1 MLKQSSSWSILG
13 LNFKM
18 WHVLSVGNSRGR
30 TLLGPSGTIARLP
43 LVSSWSALGFGFWKS
58 ECPFLGTKMLG
69 LKDGSEL
76 SSLCNSKS
84 FSAPELDSVHLKGA
98 VLLVAA
104 ARLKIQ
110 PPCTEIRALSCAG
123 KPGSSFDCQVLQGL
137 AGMLTYPGTALLAQY
152 QNWNWGTCKVSC
164 KLFLQLSF
172 TWGLC

>member
-1 MLKQSSSWSILG
+1 
-13 LNFKM
+13 
-18 WHVLSVGNSRGR
+18 
-30 TLLGPSGTIARLP
+30 
-43 LVSSWSALGFGFWKS
+43 
-58 ECPFLGTKMLG
+58 MLG

-84 FSAPELDSVHLKGA
+84 FSAPELDLFDLKGA

-104 ARLKIQ
+104 VRLKIQ

-152 QNWNWGTCKVSC
+152 QTEIEEPVKYPVSYFYSFPSLGDFARGC
-164 KLFLQLSF
+164 FLNTLQCQEVNHLQNRHI
-172 TWGLC
+172 